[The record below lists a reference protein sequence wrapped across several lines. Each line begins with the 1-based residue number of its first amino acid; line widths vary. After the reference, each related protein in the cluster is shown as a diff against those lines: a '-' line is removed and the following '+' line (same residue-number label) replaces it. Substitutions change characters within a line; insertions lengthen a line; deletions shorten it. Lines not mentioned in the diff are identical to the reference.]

1 MDFILLFFGII
12 SGLVA
17 YIIARCF
24 LATHG
29 YVKKLLDCNSDLPC
43 ICNVIIFCIGGAGI
57 FIAFLNEFDPETN
70 NSPYFYM
77 GVVIGV
83 ILSIL
88 CVVYNIWISTYGKYT
103 RIKNR
108 IDKIKENIDTMR
120 FGRITSKQSQAIKL
134 LSNTQEKL
142 EEQAYNI
149 LIMDSIKIA
158 KNIELSNDGIDI
170 QRELDELEALQIL
183 NKE

>member
-1 MDFILLFFGII
+1 MDFIFLFFGII
-12 SGLVA
+12 SGLVV
-17 YIIARCF
+17 YTIARCF

-29 YVKKLLDCNSDLPC
+29 YVKKLLDYNSDLPC
-43 ICNVIIFCIGGAGI
+43 ICNVIIFCIGGLGI
-57 FIAFLNEFDPETN
+57 FIAFVNEFSPEIN
-70 NSPYFYM
+70 NSPYFY
-77 GVVIGV
+77 IGTIIGIV
-83 ILSIL
+83 LSIL
-88 CVVYNIWISTYGKYT
+88 CVVYKIWISTYGKYM
-103 RIKNR
+103 RVKNQ
-108 IDKIKENIDTMR
+108 INKIKENIDTMR

-149 LIMDSIKIA
+149 LIMDNIKIA